1 MAYYNKSPQNNGDGK
16 NAEDRALDTFANMMI
31 EKIESLG
38 SKDGW
43 QKPWFT
49 EGTLSWPKNLSGREY
64 NGMNALLLTMLCE
77 KKGYELPVF
86 CTFNRAVGL
95 NYQTDK
101 QGNKKQMVDAN
112 GEPLPKVGI
121 NKGEKSF
128 PVMLTSFTIVHKET
142 KEKIPY
148 DDYKRMSAE
157 EQKEYNVYPKLNVY
171 QVFNVAQ
178 TNLKEA
184 RPELYAKL
192 EAENKPEKALV
203 KEGDMYSFP
212 AVDRMFKEQR

>member
-95 NYQTDK
+95 NYQTD
-101 QGNKKQMVDAN
+101 
-112 GEPLPKVGI
+112 
-121 NKGEKSF
+121 
-128 PVMLTSFTIVHKET
+128 
-142 KEKIPY
+142 
-148 DDYKRMSAE
+148 
-157 EQKEYNVYPKLNVY
+157 
-171 QVFNVAQ
+171 
-178 TNLKEA
+178 
-184 RPELYAKL
+184 
-192 EAENKPEKALV
+192 
-203 KEGDMYSFP
+203 
-212 AVDRMFKEQR
+212 